1 MNALTLLTTATV
13 LSQDPSALPSPAA
26 PPVIHRAV
34 TDLDFEA
41 REVRASP
48 RGPRVKGVT
57 VRTVSAGFA
66 PLIRLRLDFDA
77 EMSAST
83 SQIH

>member
-1 MNALTLLTTATV
+1 MNVLTLLTTATV
-13 LSQDPSALPSPAA
+13 LSQDPSALPAPAA

-41 REVRASP
+41 REVRASTS
-48 RGPRVKGVT
+48 GPRLTGVS
-57 VRTVSAGFA
+57 VRSGPAGFA